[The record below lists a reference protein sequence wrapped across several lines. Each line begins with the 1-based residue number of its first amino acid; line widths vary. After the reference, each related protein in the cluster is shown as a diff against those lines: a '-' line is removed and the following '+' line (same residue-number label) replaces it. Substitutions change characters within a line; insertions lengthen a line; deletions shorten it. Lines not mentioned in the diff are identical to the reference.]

1 MTNAGRASWQ
11 REQPAETPTREKTWC
26 IQGDSDGP
34 AGRARRHR
42 CGSRSVGVPCDLKDH
57 PEVVVLAQAARNK
70 DCRLRASH
78 SSGGWVLGRSLVL
91 VDRQWPPLCVLF
103 LFSQVTDPIMRAL
116 PSYCGITGKSQHR
129 GSQGFNRR
137 RCMGRGEGER
147 HNRRAL

>member
-1 MTNAGRASWQ
+1 MEGEHPGRGSSL
-11 REQPAETPTREKTWC
+11 RKRQPERTWC
-26 IQGDSDGP
+26 IQGDADGP
-34 AGRARRHR
+34 AGRARRRR
-42 CGSRSVGVPCDLKDH
+42 CGSRSVGVPCHLKDR
-57 PEVVVLAQAARNK
+57 PEVMVLAQAARNK

-78 SSGGWVLGRSLVL
+78 SSGGWVLGRSLSWLTDSGLPSVL
-91 VDRQWPPLCVLF
+91 S
-103 LFSQVTDPIMRAL
+103 LFSQVTDPVMRAS